1 MTKDVDMVLQPS
13 EKVVPVRIAAVPV
26 EQKVRVPQTPVKIFC
41 AKRPVAMA
49 MLQDIIM
56 IAGAH
61 NDVANGKANEDQ
73 IQKLAKNTHLFLVD
87 IGDRLMVD
95 CDLNEND
102 IAIITKKISASFDKM
117 SELAK

>member
-1 MTKDVDMVLQPS
+1 MSKDVDMVLQPS
-13 EKVVPVRIAAVPV
+13 EKVVPVRIAAAPV
-26 EQKVRVPQTPVKIFC
+26 EQKVRAPQVPVKIFC

-73 IQKLAKNTHLFLVD
+73 IKKLAKNTHVFLVD

-95 CDLNEND
+95 CGLNEKD
-102 IAIITKKISASFDKM
+102 IEIITKKISASFEKM
-117 SELAK
+117 GEVK